1 MDTFVEKY
9 SFDGI
14 TVIPFCTSASSG
26 ISKSVSNMKSL
37 AGNGR
42 WLEGRRFTKDVSE
55 ADLQAWIESLQ

>member
-55 ADLQAWIESLQ
+55 DDLQAWIESLQ